1 MIKKGDFYMI
11 NEQKYVILS
20 LELHLFFARIMKEH
34 GIFLEAG
41 FTPKDSDKSKMADQF
56 KQQFEGLLDHA
67 VRLSNGIVSSDFLA
81 SGEMITDYT
90 LGSEQKTENFTG
102 ITINRNITMMQA
114 QLHSGTNPNI
124 TPDLY
129 QNVKTLNIN
138 ARMLI
143 DAFLNFKAMV
153 LNEVL
158 SCNITT
164 SNYPLMIQHLMHESE
179 MYSTQL
185 TRLESG
191 EDIDKPADAS
201 QTESFWDQVMLEHA
215 LFIRGLLDPTENDL
229 INTANDFAKE
239 YSQLLAKL
247 DQVADTMINNI
258 TSETL
263 AETVKFRDFK
273 EAGVKGINECKIRSI
288 IQPLLA
294 DHVLREA
301 NHYIRMLKMINK

>member
-1 MIKKGDFYMI
+1 MI
-11 NEQKYVILS
+11 NEQRYVILS

-41 FTPKDSDKSKMADQF
+41 FTPKDSDKSKKADQF

-67 VRLSNGIVSSDFLA
+67 VRLSNGIVSSDFLT

-102 ITINRNITMMQA
+102 IAINGNITMMQA

-124 TPDLY
+124 TPDMYLS
-129 QNVKTLNIN
+129 VKQLNIN

-143 DAFLNFKAMV
+143 DAFINFKAMV

-158 SCNITT
+158 TCNIAT
-164 SNYPLMIQHLMHESE
+164 SNYPLMIQHLIHEAH

-185 TRLESG
+185 MRLESG
-191 EDIDKPADAS
+191 EDIDKPDAS
-201 QTESFWDQVMLEHA
+201 QTESFWDEIMLEHA
-215 LFIRGLLDPTENDL
+215 LFIRGMLDPTENDL
-229 INTANDFAKE
+229 INTANDFANE
-239 YSQLLAKL
+239 YRQLLAKM
-247 DQVADTMINNI
+247 DQAADTMINNI
-258 TSETL
+258 TSDTL

-301 NHYIRMLKMINK
+301 NHYIRMLKMID

>member
-1 MIKKGDFYMI
+1 MIS
-11 NEQKYVILS
+11 EQRYVILS
-20 LELHLFFARIMKEH
+20 LELHLFYARQMKEH

-67 VRLSNGIVSSDFLA
+67 VRLSNGIVGSDFLT

-90 LGSEQKTENFTG
+90 LGSEQKTENLTG

-114 QLHSGTNPNI
+114 QLHSGSNPNI
-124 TPDLY
+124 TPDMY
-129 QNVKTLNIN
+129 QNVKKLNVN

-143 DAFLNFKAMV
+143 DAFINFKTMV

-164 SNYPLMIQHLMHESE
+164 SIYPLMIQHLIHESD

-185 TRLESG
+185 MRLESG
-191 EDIDKPADAS
+191 EDIDKPDAS
-201 QTESFWDQVMLEHA
+201 QTESFWDQIMLEHA
-215 LFIRGLLDPTENDL
+215 LFIRGMLDPTENDL
-229 INTANDFAKE
+229 INTANDFANE

-247 DQVADTMINNI
+247 DQAADTMINNI

-301 NHYIRMLKMINK
+301 NHYIRLLKMMG

>member
-1 MIKKGDFYMI
+1 MIS
-11 NEQKYVILS
+11 EQRYVILS
-20 LELHLFFARIMKEH
+20 LELHLFYARQMKEH

-67 VRLSNGIVSSDFLA
+67 VRLSNGIVGNDFLT
-81 SGEMITDYT
+81 SGEMITDFT

-102 ITINRNITMMQA
+102 ITINKNITMMQA
-114 QLHSGTNPNI
+114 QLHSGTNPNV
-124 TPDLY
+124 TPDMY
-129 QNVKTLNIN
+129 QNVRQLNVN

-143 DAFLNFKAMV
+143 DAFVNFKAMV

-164 SNYPLMIQHLMHESE
+164 SIYPLMIQHLIHEIQ

-185 TRLESG
+185 MRLENG
-191 EDIDKPADAS
+191 EDIDKPDAS
-201 QTESFWDQVMLEHA
+201 QTESFWDRIMLEHA
-215 LFIRGLLDPTENDL
+215 LFIRGMLDPSENEL
-229 INTANDFAKE
+229 INTANNFANE
-239 YSQLLAKL
+239 YSQLLTKL
-247 DQVADTMINNI
+247 DQAADTMINNI

-301 NHYIRMLKMINK
+301 NHYIRLLKMMG

>member
-1 MIKKGDFYMI
+1 MIS
-11 NEQKYVILS
+11 EQRYVILS
-20 LELHLFFARIMKEH
+20 LELHLFYARQMKEH

-67 VRLSNGIVSSDFLA
+67 VRLSNGIVGNDFLT
-81 SGEMITDYT
+81 SGEMITDFT

-102 ITINRNITMMQA
+102 ITINKNITMMQA
-114 QLHSGTNPNI
+114 QLHSGTNPNV
-124 TPDLY
+124 TPDMY
-129 QNVKTLNIN
+129 QNVRQLNVN

-143 DAFLNFKAMV
+143 DAFVNFKAMV

-164 SNYPLMIQHLMHESE
+164 SIYPLMIQHLIHEIQ

-185 TRLESG
+185 MRLENG
-191 EDIDKPADAS
+191 EDIDKPDAS
-201 QTESFWDQVMLEHA
+201 QTESFWDRIMLEHA
-215 LFIRGLLDPTENDL
+215 LFIRGMLDPSENEL
-229 INTANDFAKE
+229 INTANNFAKE
-239 YSQLLAKL
+239 YSELLAKL

-301 NHYIRMLKMINK
+301 NHYIRLLKMMG